1 MEQALTDLGGLVT
14 TALGII
20 TGNPVL
26 MCFFCSG
33 LLGVAFVLI
42 KQAKRASRN

>member
-1 MEQALTDLGGLVT
+1 MTQALTDIGELVT

-26 MCFFCSG
+26 MTLFCG
-33 LLGVAFVLI
+33 PLLGVGFYVI
-42 KQAKRASRN
+42 SKAKRASKA